1 MLIRSKYI
9 AAWFLLVC
17 GVFSACRTDS
27 TRNDRA
33 ESPYTTRES
42 TADGGSGR
50 FYLNR
55 EIADVMTSEHGTI
68 WLDRPGRGTVE
79 SPSRLIRVLDL
90 NPSAVVADIGAGTGY
105 FSFRLADVVTSG
117 RVLAVDV
124 QPVLLDTISARMRR
138 EGIRNIQP
146 ILGSVDDPALP
157 PNSVDM
163 ALIVASY
170 HEFSHPKEMLDN
182 IYLALKKG
190 GRIVIVEYRA
200 EDDTIPIRNVHRM
213 SEAQIRRELEAS
225 GFIWRETRDVLPQQ
239 HVVVFEKP
247 IDGD

>member
-9 AAWFLLVC
+9 AVGFLFIC
-17 GVFSACRTDS
+17 GVFSACKADS
-27 TRNDRA
+27 TQSDRA
-33 ESPYTTRES
+33 ESPYLTRES
-42 TADGGSGR
+42 STDGGSGR

-55 EIADVMTSEHGTI
+55 EIADVMTSEHGAI
-68 WLDRPGRGTVE
+68 WLDRPGRDTIE
-79 SPSRLIRVLDL
+79 LPSRLIRVLDL

-105 FSFRLADVVTSG
+105 FSFRLAEVVSSG

-124 QPVLLDTISARMRR
+124 QPALLDTISARIQR
-138 EGIRNIQP
+138 EGVRNIQP
-146 ILGSVDDPALP
+146 ILGSVDDPVLP
-157 PNSVDM
+157 PSSVDM

-182 IYLALKKG
+182 IFLALKKG
-190 GRIVIVEYRA
+190 GRMVIVEYRA
-200 EDDTIPIRNVHRM
+200 EDDTIPIRDVHRM

-225 GFIWRETRDVLPQQ
+225 GFVWRETLDVLPQQ

-247 IDGD
+247 LDRD